1 MKQEYLLSEANKYDR
16 SEATMKI
23 STEKLPDRQI
33 NLDWMKSKTADRLEN
48 CFIGCCIVASAVA
61 SWLMILWLV
70 IS

>member
-1 MKQEYLLSEANKYDR
+1 MRIDIDK
-16 SEATMKI
+16 
-23 STEKLPDRQI
+23 DRQI

>member
-1 MKQEYLLSEANKYDR
+1 
-16 SEATMKI
+16 MKI
-23 STEKLPDRQI
+23 STDKLPDRQI

-48 CFIGCCIVASAVA
+48 LFVGCCIVASAVA

>member
-1 MKQEYLLSEANKYDR
+1 MKCPQAKNSCNPNDYA
-16 SEATMKI
+16 MKI
-23 STEKLPDRQI
+23 TTEKLPDRQI

-61 SWLMILWLV
+61 SWLMILWLC